1 MTPGEPGNLPVCG
14 RSAAGRGVPGACERG
29 ATGPAQAPAM
39 DGNVHGPWRMHVN
52 KRYEAHPQPLPQA
65 GGEQKMHKH
74 ALPLAGGPRD
84 LPSAARLVAAGW
96 AIAALA
102 VATPA
107 LAQQSDDIV
116 VADYK
121 ADPALITVVATG
133 SPQRIDQTG
142 QPITVLT
149 ADDLK
154 RLQGPDITRALEQVP
169 GLTLSR
175 NGGPGA
181 FTGVRLRGSDSEQV
195 LVLIDGV
202 RVEDVSAPGSGFD
215 FGTLTTGGI
224 ERIDVLRGS
233 NSVTWGSAAIGGV
246 IAIHTRELDGL
257 EASAEGGSRG
267 SFAGEAAAGLA
278 TSKYALSLTGGYTTT
293 DGVSA
298 AAVGTEPD
306 GFRQWRLGGKARLE
320 LVPGLSFVAN
330 ARYADTR
337 TDIDGY
343 PAPAYSFADTPEY
356 QTTRQ
361 LSGRA
366 GLRYEGAWLTL
377 NTGFALSDTKRDYF
391 DPTFGT
397 APSYGYRGRSH
408 RADLTGRATLPA
420 NFAFDFGADSEWTR
434 YSGTFDT
441 EQRARQTSGHAM
453 LGWYTPT
460 VSLAAGLRYDDHSRF
475 GHATTFGANGTV
487 RLARGLRLRASYG
500 EGFKA
505 PTLFQLLSDY
515 GNTALRPERSRSYDA
530 GLEYK
535 RGPVTAAVTV
545 FRRDSRNLI
554 AFVSCFLN
562 TTGICTNRPFG
573 TYDNVGRARAE
584 GFEAEATLKPVPT
597 FTLRSLYT
605 WTRSRDLTT
614 GNDLARRPRHALTV
628 SGDWETPLAGLALG
642 ADLRLTSTSFDNAS
656 NTAKLPG
663 GAVATF
669 RASLPVT
676 ERFTLYARL
685 ENAFDNRLPTA
696 AGYGA
701 VGRGAFVGLRVSY

>member
-1 MTPGEPGNLPVCG
+1 ML
-14 RSAAGRGVPGACERG
+14 SKA
-29 ATGPAQAPAM
+29 
-39 DGNVHGPWRMHVN
+39 
-52 KRYEAHPQPLPQA
+52 K
-65 GGEQKMHKH
+65 
-74 ALPLAGGPRD
+74 
-84 LPSAARLVAAGW
+84 LVAAGW
-96 AIAALA
+96 ALAALA
-102 VATPA
+102 STPA
-107 LAQQSDDIV
+107 LAQQ
-116 VADYK
+116 ADQ
-121 ADPALITVVATG
+121 ITVVATG
-133 SPQRIDQTG
+133 SAQRIDQTG

-149 ADDLK
+149 AADLS

-202 RVEDVSAPGSGFD
+202 RAEDVSAPGAGFD

-233 NSVTWGSAAIGGV
+233 NSVVWGSAALGGV
-246 IAIHTRELDGL
+246 IAIQTRELNGY

-278 TSKYALSLTGGYTTT
+278 KDRYALSLTGGYTTT

-330 ARYADTR
+330 ARYADTL

-343 PAPAYSFADTPEY
+343 PAPDYTFADTPEY
-356 QTTRQ
+356 QITRQ

-377 NTGFALSDTKRDYF
+377 NTGFALSDTKRDYY

-397 APSYGYRGRSH
+397 APSYGYRGRSE
-408 RADLTGRATLPA
+408 RADLTGRAKLPA
-420 NFAFDFGADSEWTR
+420 NFALDFGADSERTR
-434 YSGTFDT
+434 YSGTFDARQT
-441 EQRARQTSGHAM
+441 ARQTSGHAM
-453 LGWYTPT
+453 LGWYTDKA
-460 VSLAAGLRYDDHSRF
+460 SLAAGLRYDDHSRF
-475 GHATTFGANGTV
+475 GNATTLGANGTV
-487 RLARGLRLRASYG
+487 KLTQALRLRASYG

-530 GLEYK
+530 GLEYRSK
-535 RGPVTAAVTV
+535 TVTAAVTV

-554 AFVSCFLN
+554 AYVSCFGQSD
-562 TTGICTNRPFG
+562 GICTNRPFG
-573 TYDNVGRARAE
+573 TYDNVGKARAD
-584 GFEAEATLKPVPT
+584 GMEAELTLKPVPA
-597 FTLRSLYT
+597 FTVRSLYT
-605 WTRSRDLTT
+605 YTRARDLGT
-614 GNDLARRPRHALTV
+614 GNDLARRPRHALTL
-628 SGDWETPLAGLALG
+628 SGDWETPLAHLAIG
-642 ADLRLTSTSFDNAS
+642 ADLRLISMSFDNAA
-656 NTAKLPG
+656 NTARLPG
-663 GAVATF
+663 GAVATI
-669 RASLPVT
+669 RASLPVHD
-676 ERFTLYARL
+676 RFTLFARV
-685 ENAFDNRLPTA
+685 ENVFDNRIPTA

-701 VGRGAFVGLRVSY
+701 VGRGAFAGLRVRY

>member
-1 MTPGEPGNLPVCG
+1 MNTTIRLKP
-14 RSAAGRGVPGACERG
+14 
-29 ATGPAQAPAM
+29 
-39 DGNVHGPWRMHVN
+39 
-52 KRYEAHPQPLPQA
+52 
-65 GGEQKMHKH
+65 KH
-74 ALPLAGGPRD
+74 ALPLILSLSKGGGPRD
-84 LPSAARLVAAGW
+84 LQSAAKLVAAGW
-96 AIAALA
+96 ALAALA
-102 VATPA
+102 STPA
-107 LAQQSDDIV
+107 LAQQADDIV

-133 SPQRIDQTG
+133 SPQRLDQTG

-149 ADDLK
+149 AEDLA

-202 RVEDVSAPGSGFD
+202 RAEDVSAPGAGFD

-233 NSVTWGSAAIGGV
+233 NSVVWGSAALGGV
-246 IAIHTRELDGL
+246 IAIQTRELDGI

-267 SFAGEAAAGLA
+267 SFASDATAGLRRE
-278 TSKYALSLTGGYTTT
+278 KYALSLTGGYTTT

-306 GFRQWRLGGKARLE
+306 GSRQWHLGGKARLE

-337 TDIDGY
+337 TDIDGFPPPNY
-343 PAPAYSFADTPEY
+343 TFADTPEY
-356 QTTRQ
+356 QITRQ
-361 LSGRA
+361 YSGRA

-377 NTGFALSDTKRDYF
+377 NTGFALSDTKRDYY

-397 APSYGYRGRSH
+397 APSYGYRGRSE
-408 RADLTGRATLPA
+408 RADLTGRAQLPA
-420 NFAFDFGADSEWTR
+420 NFALDFGADSEWTR
-434 YSGTFDT
+434 YSGTFDA
-441 EQRARQTSGHAM
+441 EHRARQTSGHAM
-453 LGWYTPT
+453 LGWYTPN

-475 GHATTFGANGTV
+475 GGATTLGANGTV
-487 RLARGLRLRASYG
+487 ALTDSLRLRASYG

-554 AFVSCFLN
+554 AYVSCFAQ
-562 TTGICTNRPFG
+562 TDGICLGRPFG
-573 TYDNVGRARAE
+573 TYDNVGKARAD
-584 GFEAEATLKPVPT
+584 GLEAELTLKPSDT
-597 FTLRSLYT
+597 FTVRSLYT
-605 WTRSRDLTT
+605 YTRARDLGT
-614 GNDLARRPRHALTV
+614 GLDLARRPRHALTL
-628 SGDWETPLAGLALG
+628 STDWETPLAHLAIG
-642 ADLRLTSTSFDNAS
+642 ADLRLISDSFDNAS
-656 NTAKLPG
+656 NTARLDG
-663 GAVATF
+663 GAVATL

-676 ERFTLYARL
+676 ERFTLYARV
-685 ENAFDNRLPTA
+685 ENLFDNRLPTA
-696 AGYGA
+696 AGYSA
-701 VGRGAFVGLRVSY
+701 IGRGAFAGLRVRY